1 MWQYRYADELYHHGV
16 KGMKWGVRRKNSQKS
31 DLRRRLDSAKSDS
44 KTASKTFS
52 KSYGEAYGK
61 RIDAVSPFKNRRAA
75 NKARW
80 QKAES
85 DYAKKKE
92 ARSTYKKL
100 KEERKS
106 KLKETYKKLDQNT
119 SKKEKLWYDNTV
131 RYKASKYVVDNNM
144 TVKEANQRAKKEYNR
159 NAVLSY
165 VAVFSAVAVSSVY
178 KANK

>member
-1 MWQYRYADELYHHGV
+1 MFEE
-16 KGMKWGVRRKNSQKS
+16 KNSQKS

-106 KLKETYKKLDQNT
+106 KLKETYKKTRSEHFQ
-119 SKKEKLWYDNTV
+119 EGQIVV
-131 RYKASKYVVDNNM
+131 RQYCKI
-144 TVKEANQRAKKEYNR
+144 
-159 NAVLSY
+159 
-165 VAVFSAVAVSSVY
+165 
-178 KANK
+178 